1 MLTKRRKAKMN
12 EKQRKAL
19 MEKRAELIEEMTKL
33 TNKVAEETRAFT
45 AEEQADF
52 DAKAEEVKGI
62 DATLGADEKTRAF
75 LDAPKAAAKES
86 QEEIDVRAF
95 ANIIRRSGDENITKT
110 ANGAVIPTTIAKK
123 IIDRIYDIS
132 PVFGQ
137 AEKFNVKGT
146 VAIPYVDESND
157 NITMGYATE
166 FEDLEAKGTRLLTV
180 NLTGFLAG
188 ALAKISKS
196 LLNSTDIDLT
206 NFVIEKIAQ
215 AAALFLD
222 SETLVGTNGG
232 VTGLSTLAAGRKVTS
247 GAAAAISMDDIIS
260 LKSKLKS
267 AFQKDAIFVM
277 HPDTLN
283 MIRHLKDGENRY
295 YVLDDVTKDFGVSLL
310 GKPVYTSDQMP
321 QVAAGNTSIYYGNF
335 KQALGAKV
343 VEDSVQVLTEKY
355 ATQHALGIVAWLEV
369 DCKIQNQQAV
379 AALVQKNGVSA

>member
-1 MLTKRRKAKMN
+1 MN

-19 MEKRAELIEEMTKL
+19 MEKRAELIEGMTQL

-75 LDAPKAAAKES
+75 LDAPKAAAKET
-86 QEEIDVRAF
+86 QEEMDVRAF
-95 ANIIRRSGDENITKT
+95 ASIIRRSGDENITKT

-123 IIDRIYDIS
+123 IIDKIYDIS
-132 PVFGQ
+132 PVFGK
-137 AEKFNVKGT
+137 AEKYNIKGT
-146 VAIPYVDESND
+146 VAIPYVDEAND
-157 NITMGYATE
+157 NITMAYATE
-166 FEDLEAKGTRLLTV
+166 FEELEAKGTRLLSV

-196 LLNSTDIDLT
+196 LLNSTDLDLT
-206 NFVIEKIAQ
+206 NFVIDKIAE

-222 SETLVGTNGG
+222 GETLIGTNGG
-232 VTGLSTLAAGRKVTS
+232 ITGLSTLASGRKVTS
-247 GAAAAISMDDIIS
+247 GTASAVSMDDIIS
-260 LKSKLKS
+260 LKSKLKT
-267 AFQKDAIFVM
+267 AFQKNAIFVM
-277 HPDTLN
+277 HPDTLD

-295 YVLDDVTKDFGVSLL
+295 YVLDDVTQDFGVTLL

-321 QVAAGNTSIYYGNF
+321 QVEAGNTSIYYGDF
-335 KQALGAKV
+335 GKALGAKV

-355 ATQHALGIVAWLEV
+355 ATQHALGIVAWLEA

>member
-1 MLTKRRKAKMN
+1 MN

-19 MEKRAELIEEMTKL
+19 MEKRAELIEGMTQL

-45 AEEQADF
+45 AEEQAEF

-75 LDAPKAAAKES
+75 LETPKAAAKET
-86 QEEIDVRAF
+86 QEEADVRAF

-132 PVFGQ
+132 PVFGK
-137 AEKFNVKGT
+137 AEKFNVKGA

-196 LLNSTDIDLT
+196 LLNSTDLDLT

-232 VTGLSTLAAGRKVTS
+232 ITGLSTLASGRKVTS
-247 GAAAAISMDDIIS
+247 AAAAAISMDDIIS

-267 AFQKDAIFVM
+267 AFQKNAIFVM
-277 HPDTLN
+277 HPDTLD

-321 QVAAGNTSIYYGNF
+321 QVAAGNTSIYYGDF
-335 KQALGAKV
+335 AQGLGAKV

-355 ATQHALGIVAWLEV
+355 ATQHALGIVAWLEA

-379 AALVQKNGVSA
+379 AALVQKSGASA